1 VVFEREDRKPMEI
14 KLGVIYS
21 QKELEIE
28 TDQSADDVA
37 KTVEDALSGGDQ
49 VLWLLDST
57 GRRIGIPVDKLAY
70 IEIGEENPAKRVG
83 FTSR

>member
-1 VVFEREDRKPMEI
+1 MEV

-28 TDQSADDVA
+28 TDQSPDAVA
-37 KTVEDALSGGDQ
+37 KTVEKALNDGAQ
-49 VLWLLDST
+49 VLWLVDNT

-70 IEIGEENPAKRVG
+70 VEIGEDNASKRVG
-83 FTSR
+83 FASR

>member
-1 VVFEREDRKPMEI
+1 MEV

-28 TDQSADDVA
+28 TDQSPDAVV
-37 KTVEDALSGGDQ
+37 KTVEKALNDGAQ
-49 VLWLLDST
+49 VLWLVDST

-70 IEIGEENPAKRVG
+70 VEIGEDNASKQVG
-83 FTSR
+83 FASR

>member
-1 VVFEREDRKPMEI
+1 MEV

-21 QKELEIE
+21 PKQLEIE
-28 TDQSADDVA
+28 TDQSPDEVA
-37 KTVEDALSGGDQ
+37 KAVEDALNDQ
-49 VLWLLDST
+49 ARVLWLVDTT

-70 IEIGEENPAKRVG
+70 VEIGEENASKRVG

>member
-1 VVFEREDRKPMEI
+1 MEV

-28 TDQSADDVA
+28 TDQSPDAVA
-37 KTVEDALSGGDQ
+37 KTVEKALNDGAQ
-49 VLWLLDST
+49 VLWLVDST

-70 IEIGEENPAKRVG
+70 VEIGEENASKQVG
-83 FTSR
+83 FASR

>member
-1 VVFEREDRKPMEI
+1 MEV

-28 TDQSADDVA
+28 TDQSPDAVV
-37 KTVEDALSGGDQ
+37 KTVEKALNDGAQ
-49 VLWLLDST
+49 VLWLVDST

-70 IEIGEENPAKRVG
+70 VEIGEENAAKQVG
-83 FTSR
+83 FASR

>member
-1 VVFEREDRKPMEI
+1 MEV

-28 TDQSADDVA
+28 TDQSPDAVV
-37 KTVEDALSGGDQ
+37 KTVEKALNDGAQ
-49 VLWLLDST
+49 VLWLVDST

-70 IEIGEENPAKRVG
+70 VEIGEENASKRVG
-83 FTSR
+83 FASR